1 MYKKRKTHEMAHD
14 AEDTFAQQFFNF
26 MRKNPQYVVQMPI
39 LEINLDLSATV
50 QQEECPGAKKN
61 VREALSNLYEP
72 TFLFW
77 GPTGHVNQPWL

>member
-1 MYKKRKTHEMAHD
+1 MAHD

-50 QQEECPGAKKN
+50 QQEECPRAKKN
-61 VREALSNLYEP
+61 AREALSNLYEP
-72 TFLFW
+72 TFLFR